1 MGEAL
6 EIKKCNEANYSILDR
21 TNTNNRVTPQVNEP

>member
-6 EIKKCNEANYSILDR
+6 EIKKCNEANYSILNGCIGR
-21 TNTNNRVTPQVNEP
+21 TLIIE